1 MAKKRHYDDPGT
13 NILRM
18 KAWEMAPKMIAAFV
32 LVLYDDKEL
41 NLPVEKINEL
51 VCQVAPLYERAEAEG
66 WDIRQ
71 NCHDLTGID
80 CFHYMERGGKA

>member
-1 MAKKRHYDDPGT
+1 MGRRHFDGDKSAL
-13 NILRM
+13 LRL
-18 KAWEMAPKMIAAFV
+18 KAWEMAPKMVAAFA

-41 NLPVEKINEL
+41 NLPLEKINEL
-51 VCQVAPLYERAEAEG
+51 CNQVAPLYERAEREG

-80 CFHYMERGGKA
+80 CWHYMERGKV

>member
-1 MAKKRHYDDPGT
+1 MAKKRHFDDPGT

-18 KAWEMAPKMIAAFV
+18 KAWEMAPKMVAAFA
-32 LVLYDDKEL
+32 LVLYEQTDMTPEQIGEL
-41 NLPVEKINEL
+41 CN
-51 VCQVAPLYERAEAEG
+51 QVVPLYERAEQEG

-80 CFHYMERGGKA
+80 CWHYMERGGKA

>member
-13 NILRM
+13 NMLRM
-18 KAWEMAPKMIAAFV
+18 KAWEMAPKMIAAFA
-32 LVLYDDKEL
+32 LVLYDKTDMSIDDISEIVRE
-41 NLPVEKINEL
+41 VE
-51 VCQVAPLYERAEAEG
+51 PLYERAQREG

-71 NCHDLTGID
+71 NCSDRTGID